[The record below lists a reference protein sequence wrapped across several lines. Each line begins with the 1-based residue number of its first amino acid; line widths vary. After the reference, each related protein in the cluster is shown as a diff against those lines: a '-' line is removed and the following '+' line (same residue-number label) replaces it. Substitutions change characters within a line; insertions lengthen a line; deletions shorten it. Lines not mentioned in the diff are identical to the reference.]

1 MDIGSLV
8 VDLVSFVI
16 VTSAFTIALA
26 LRNTHLSD
34 EQRSASDDLADRGYY
49 GGGFKFRSE
58 RWGLVLWCW
67 AGLPAG
73 G

>member
-49 GGGFKFRSE
+49 GSNPSEDQDDARRS
-58 RWGLVLWCW
+58 
-67 AGLPAG
+67 
-73 G
+73 